1 MAYDSAPEL
10 LVLHGVRILGMADTG
25 SVARRFSLNRDV
37 AQELLLD
44 HEACGWVQQVGFAD
58 LRGWSLT
65 RTGREAGGRLL
76 ALELDAAGA
85 REAVEQAHG
94 SFVELNTRLLELV
107 TKWQIRPSPGEPMA
121 ANDHRDWRWDSDIL
135 KSLAGLGR
143 RLRPIGDELS
153 QALSRFAGYPERF
166 SAALDRVDRGERKW
180 VDEPKIDSC
189 HTVWFQLHE
198 DLLATLDLER
208 GHRS

>member
-1 MAYDSAPEL
+1 
-10 LVLHGVRILGMADTG
+10 
-25 SVARRFSLNRDV
+25 
-37 AQELLLD
+37 
-44 HEACGWVQQVGFAD
+44 
-58 LRGWSLT
+58 
-65 RTGREAGGRLL
+65 
-76 ALELDAAGA
+76 
-85 REAVEQAHG
+85 
-94 SFVELNTRLLELV
+94 
-107 TKWQIRPSPGEPMA
+107 MA